1 MNLRNAYL
9 LNYPRSNKPLT
20 RVTVFYFFLNLPHNI
35 GGASLFREGGG
46 GGVVYQKKTSKF
58 KNARI

>member
-9 LNYPRSNKPLT
+9 WNYPRSNKPLT

-35 GGASLFREGGG
+35 GGASLFREG
-46 GGVVYQKKTSKF
+46 VVGWYTN
-58 KNARI
+58 KNKQI